1 MTDLHSAF
9 YADVSAVPLWEG
21 ESSCCVIGA
30 RAFLLGMAL
39 FPNMVISAVSP
50 EYNLTIYNA
59 ASSQKTLAIAAL
71 IALIGMP
78 MVVTYTAI
86 VYWVFRGKVR
96 MGDLIY

>member
-1 MTDLHSAF
+1 
-9 YADVSAVPLWEG
+9 
-21 ESSCCVIGA
+21 VIGA